1 MTPRRRMENRRR
13 MAHAACSNTR
23 RERGV
28 VLFIALIVLLA
39 LMLASVSL
47 VRSVD
52 TGNIIAGNLAF
63 KQTSVQAADFGIE
76 AAAAALPNIITA
88 GVNTDVTPAGG
99 PPDYWYYGTRRGTDA
114 NGAPLA
120 TADGAGTPTPINWDN
135 VPVASTVAGNTV
147 RVVIDRLCSAPTP
160 SVEDIEIYCF
170 YDGAADD
177 GSRDINKP
185 AIKSVP
191 TVYYRVTARVTGPRN
206 TLSMVQAILGR

>member
-1 MTPRRRMENRRR
+1 MTRRASTAAFPTLARSRHN
-13 MAHAACSNTR
+13 AH

-39 LMLASVSL
+39 LMLASVAL

-52 TGNIIAGNLAF
+52 SASLIAGNLAF
-63 KQTSVQAADFGIE
+63 KQASVQAADFGIE
-76 AAAAALPNIITA
+76 AAAAALPDIITA
-88 GVNTDVTPAGG
+88 GVNTDVTPTGG
-99 PPDYWYYGTRRGTDA
+99 PPAYWYYGTRRATDA
-114 NGAPLA
+114 NGVPMA
-120 TADGAGTPTPINWDN
+120 TPEGPGTPATINWAS
-135 VPVASTVAGNTV
+135 VPVAAAVAGNTV
-147 RVVIDRLCSAPTP
+147 RIVIDRLCSNPTP

-191 TVYYRVTARVTGPRN
+191 TVYYRVTAQVTGPRN

>member
-1 MTPRRRMENRRR
+1 MTRRASGQSVRAISRVRHN
-13 MAHAACSNTR
+13 AR

-39 LMLASVSL
+39 LMLASVAL

-52 TGNIIAGNLAF
+52 SANMIAGNLAF
-63 KQTSVQAADFGIE
+63 KQASVQAADFGIE

-88 GVNTDVTPAGG
+88 GVNTDVTPTSGS
-99 PPDYWYYGTRRGTDA
+99 PNYWYFATRRATDA
-114 NGAPLA
+114 NGAPMA
-120 TADGAGTPTPINWDN
+120 TPDGPGTPTAINWTS
-135 VPVASTVAGNTV
+135 VPVAASVAGNTV
-147 RVVIDRLCSAPTP
+147 KIVIDRLCSQPTP
-160 SVEDIEIYCF
+160 SVEDIEVYCF

-177 GSRDINKP
+177 GSRDINKA

-191 TVYYRVTARVTGPRN
+191 TVYYRVTAQVTGPRS